1 MEKNKKEAIKK
12 AIAISVLILL
22 ITIVGFITIKYEI
35 EGETNLPFK
44 LSKIMIIS
52 TADGIAKDEQT
63 ISITQSNDLY
73 FYIEKNQNYN
83 EESMIENVSIE
94 NIKIMSAPKKGK
106 VEFYRPNNTN
116 GLAYVYNDDFII
128 KNSITY
134 SGDIQTSMQNLTISN
149 QGGIISFRT
158 CVREIGETTPNEE
171 NDSGYSN
178 DGTLLKK
185 AEITISDIRYNIG
198 FDIVIELTD
207 GKIYKA
213 YVNKS
218 LPLEDVE
225 NQGVK
230 AVEKVDVEN
239 IIFKRVKVR

>member
-1 MEKNKKEAIKK
+1 MEKINKEAINK

-213 YVNKS
+213 YVNMS

>member
-213 YVNKS
+213 YVNMS